1 MTAMPNSA
9 EHKVYE
15 MSQTWTDASLL
26 VGRVT
31 QQGAS
36 LGHRDRRLLR
46 EACSYL
52 DGMVRCLTG
61 PSDDLPTVE
70 VATVLVEVVQPI
82 YSRPLLV
89 EHLTRAQSYLSLLAS
104 CEPELEQVSLLPA
117 QFAWLQEFLS
127 DCCLMLLRDLAT
139 RQFRQH
145 ALAVGS

>member
-1 MTAMPNSA
+1 MNPEFRGADFR
-9 EHKVYE
+9 VYDIT
-15 MSQTWTDASLL
+15 QTWADAARL
-26 VGRVT
+26 VAKVT

-46 EACSYL
+46 EGAQAC
-52 DGMVRCLTG
+52 DAMVRCLTG
-61 PSDDLPTVE
+61 PSDDLPAVE

-89 EHLTRAQSYLSLLAS
+89 EHLTRAQSYMSLLAS
-104 CEPELEQVSLLPA
+104 SEPELEQVSLNPA

-139 RQFRQH
+139 RQFRRH

>member
-1 MTAMPNSA
+1 
-9 EHKVYE
+9 
-15 MSQTWTDASLL
+15 MSQTWTEASRLL
-26 VGRVT
+26 ARIT

-36 LGHRDRRLLR
+36 LGNRDRRLLR
-46 EACSYL
+46 EACTHC
-52 DGMVRCLTG
+52 DTMVRCLTG
-61 PSDDLPTVE
+61 PTDDLAAVE

-89 EHLTRAQSYLSLLAS
+89 EHLSRAQSYLSLLS
-104 CEPELEQVSLLPA
+104 QCEPGLEQVSLNPA
-117 QFAWLQEFLS
+117 QYAWLQEFLS